1 MAEHLFPIIC
11 PLQFRKQNIYENTF
25 NLFCVYGNPNYKYV
39 YLKKIGKILHE
50 MTIYTSDIF
59 LNLVIFQ
66 FQDFKVRNLNNLK
79 LLATL
84 VKYLILTYFIEISF
98 QFKMISIVRT

>member
-1 MAEHLFPIIC
+1 
-11 PLQFRKQNIYENTF
+11 
-25 NLFCVYGNPNYKYV
+25 
-39 YLKKIGKILHE
+39 